1 MRSWAETIIRWEATF
16 AHSSN
21 LSDLKASVRDGTNEN
36 PCESGL
42 RSICWKAFLLFENL
56 DRSTWSKTL
65 HDSRSA
71 YSSLRDHF
79 LHNIE
84 HPDDLSAA
92 DPLADDDSSPWNT
105 LRRDEILRDEIY
117 QDVERCMPENLYF
130 REPTT
135 QTILLDIL
143 FIFCKLNADTGY
155 RQGMHEVLA
164 PILWVVSRD
173 AVDPSTLP
181 EQDSKTSESDD
192 PVRQALDNS
201 FIEHDAFT
209 LFCIIMQ
216 TVKTFYEMGSTTHQT
231 AAGVTS
237 SSPIVER
244 SKRIHEDYLRRVD
257 PELTK
262 HLTTIEIL
270 PQIFVIRWIRLLFG
284 REFPFND
291 VLSLWDVLFAED
303 AALELVDFVCL
314 AMLLRVRW
322 QLLESDY
329 SSALTI
335 LLRYPVPPSPN
346 GPSTFVDDAL
356 YLKQHLT
363 RDGGFNIISKYSGR
377 SPVVQPK
384 TPTGSY
390 RRKRSNRTESP
401 SLANTTRPFSP
412 MRSPARFLQEQG
424 GIEGI
429 LHEAAKG
436 VYNKSEKWGVSK
448 ALLGAVQ
455 GLQSGSNSPRRLP
468 GTDVR
473 WSLDSGQALS
483 LDNSELTLRIEA
495 LEQRNKVLAKM
506 LEKAM
511 EDLWAQEKLFD
522 KEKQEDAANALT
534 LAIAKV
540 QFVQVYLEDSTMPLV
555 PEAPPQEISESLESA
570 SEQVILDNDKTAAG
584 APDPQEESTSPSPA
598 TAATKTIK
606 HEIKAIEAAEPHDD
620 PPTPKTQSPISQP
633 PNAPVSKKPPPMSK
647 PPKNRP
653 GPSPF
658 HHPRP
663 SLAQSSFSWILGEDQ
678 RKSSFVSAS
687 PFPPEEKRLNP
698 ARAKAGFLFGDD
710 KQEARGSA
718 EAKGKKGKDE
728 KEDDDDGFRL
738 GTLKGVPDHV
748 GGI

>member
-1 MRSWAETIIRWEATF
+1 MLEGWLSSISWAAY
-16 AHSSN
+16 N
-21 LSDLKASVRDGTNEN
+21 LTNDQ
-36 PCESGL
+36 
-42 RSICWKAFLLFENL
+42 AFLLFENL

-79 LHNIE
+79 LRDIE

-92 DPLADDDSSPWNT
+92 DPLADDENSPWNT

-173 AVDPSTLP
+173 AIDPSTLT
-181 EQDSKTSESDD
+181 EEDSKISNSDD
-192 PVRQALDNS
+192 PVRQALDCS

-216 TVKTFYEMGSTTHQT
+216 TVKSFYEMGSTTQQT
-231 AAGVTS
+231 AAGITS

-257 PELTK
+257 PELTR
-262 HLTTIEIL
+262 HLTAIEIL

-303 AALELVDFVCL
+303 SALELVDFVCL

-329 SSALTI
+329 SSALTV
-335 LLRYPVPPSPN
+335 LLRYPVPLSPN
-346 GPSTFVDDAL
+346 GPSTFVDDAI
-356 YLKQHLT
+356 YLKKHLT
-363 RDGGFNIISKYSGR
+363 RDGGSHIVSKYSGR
-377 SPVVQPK
+377 SPIVQPK

-390 RRKRSNRTESP
+390 RRKRSNRTELLSAGGVAR
-401 SLANTTRPFSP
+401 SFSP

-429 LHEAAKG
+429 LQEAAKG
-436 VYNKSEKWGVSK
+436 VYSRSEKWGVGK

-455 GLQSGSNSPRRLP
+455 GLQSGSNSPRKVLN
-468 GTDVR
+468 TDGR
-473 WSLDSGQALS
+473 WSLDSGKAVS
-483 LDNSELTLRIEA
+483 SMDTSELTLRIEA
-495 LEQRNKVLAKM
+495 LEQRNKALAKM
-506 LEKAM
+506 LENAM
-511 EDLWAQEKLFD
+511 KDLWGQEQLFD
-522 KEKQEDAANALT
+522 KEKQEDAVNVLT

-555 PEAPPQEISESLESA
+555 PEAPAQELPEPSEPAPTIVVL
-570 SEQVILDNDKTAAG
+570 NDDTPATV
-584 APDPQEESTSPSPA
+584 APDPQERKTNLSPA
-598 TAATKTIK
+598 AAATKTIK
-606 HEIKAIEAAEPHDD
+606 HEIQAIQEAESND
-620 PPTPKTQSPISQP
+620 QP
-633 PNAPVSKKPPPMSK
+633 PAQETQNPASESPEAPISKKPPPIPK
-647 PPKNRP
+647 PTKDRP

-658 HHPRP
+658 HRPRP

-687 PFPPEEKRLNP
+687 PFAPEEKRLNP

-710 KQEARGSA
+710 KLEGRGSV

-728 KEDDDDGFRL
+728 KEDGDGFIL
-738 GTLKGVPDHV
+738 GTLKGIPDQL
-748 GGI
+748 G

>member
-1 MRSWAETIIRWEATF
+1 
-16 AHSSN
+16 
-21 LSDLKASVRDGTNEN
+21 
-36 PCESGL
+36 
-42 RSICWKAFLLFENL
+42 
-56 DRSTWSKTL
+56 
-65 HDSRSA
+65 
-71 YSSLRDHF
+71 
-79 LHNIE
+79 
-84 HPDDLSAA
+84 
-92 DPLADDDSSPWNT
+92 
-105 LRRDEILRDEIY
+105 
-117 QDVERCMPENLYF
+117 
-130 REPTT
+130 
-135 QTILLDIL
+135 
-143 FIFCKLNADTGY
+143 
-155 RQGMHEVLA
+155 MHEVLA

-173 AVDPSTLP
+173 AIDPATLT
-181 EQDSKTSESDD
+181 EQILNSPESDD

-216 TVKTFYEMGSTTHQT
+216 TVKTFYEMGSTTHQSAT
-231 AAGVTS
+231 GITS

-244 SKRIHEDYLRRVD
+244 SKCIHEDYLRRVD

-262 HLTTIEIL
+262 HLTAIEIL

-284 REFPFND
+284 REFPFDD

-346 GPSTFVDDAL
+346 GPSTFVDDAM

-363 RDGGFNIISKYSGR
+363 RDGGFDIISKYSGR
-377 SPVVQPK
+377 SPVAQPK

-390 RRKRSNRTESP
+390 RRKRSNRTEPP
-401 SLANTTRPFSP
+401 SVGNANRPFSP

-436 VYNKSEKWGVSK
+436 VYSRSEKWGVGK

-468 GTDVR
+468 GPDVR
-473 WSLDSGQALS
+473 WSLNSGQAVSS
-483 LDNSELTLRIEA
+483 LDNNELTSRIEA
-495 LEQRNKVLAKM
+495 LEERNKALAKM

-555 PEAPPQEISESLESA
+555 PEAPAQEPSKPSEPA
-570 SEQVILDNDKTAAG
+570 SEQAILENDGTAAG
-584 APDPQEESTSPSPA
+584 APHSQGEKTSISPA
-598 TAATKTIK
+598 ASATQTTK
-606 HEIKAIEAAEPHDD
+606 HETKAIEPSEPHDH
-620 PPTPKTQSPISQP
+620 PRALKIQSPTASAP
-633 PNAPVSKKPPPMSK
+633 PNPLPVSKP
-647 PPKNRP
+647 RP
-653 GPSPF
+653 GLSPF

-663 SLAQSSFSWILGEDQ
+663 SLAQSSFSWILGDDQ

-687 PFPPEEKRLNP
+687 AFAPEERRLNP

-710 KQEARGSA
+710 KHEEG
-718 EAKGKKGKDE
+718 KGRKGRDE
-728 KEDDDDGFRL
+728 KGGEDGDGDGDDGFRL
-738 GTLKGVPDHV
+738 GTLKGGV
-748 GGI
+748 GRGGG

>member
-1 MRSWAETIIRWEATF
+1 
-16 AHSSN
+16 
-21 LSDLKASVRDGTNEN
+21 
-36 PCESGL
+36 
-42 RSICWKAFLLFENL
+42 
-56 DRSTWSKTL
+56 
-65 HDSRSA
+65 
-71 YSSLRDHF
+71 
-79 LHNIE
+79 
-84 HPDDLSAA
+84 
-92 DPLADDDSSPWNT
+92 
-105 LRRDEILRDEIY
+105 
-117 QDVERCMPENLYF
+117 MPENLYF

-173 AVDPSTLP
+173 AIDPSTLT
-181 EQDSKTSESDD
+181 EQDLNTSESDD
-192 PVRQALDNS
+192 PVRQALDYS

-216 TVKTFYEMGSTTHQT
+216 TVKSFYEMGST
-231 AAGVTS
+231 TS

-244 SKRIHEDYLRRVD
+244 SKRIHEDFLRRVD

-262 HLTTIEIL
+262 HLTAIEIL

-284 REFPFND
+284 REFPFDD

-303 AALELVDFVCL
+303 SALELVDFVCL

-329 SSALTI
+329 SSALTV

-363 RDGGFNIISKYSGR
+363 RDGGSYIISKYSGR
-377 SPVVQPK
+377 PPIVQPK

-390 RRKRSNRTESP
+390 RRKRSNRNESP
-401 SLANTTRPFSP
+401 SVVTAARPFSP
-412 MRSPARFLQEQG
+412 MRSPARFLQDQG

-429 LHEAAKG
+429 LQEAAKG
-436 VYNKSEKWGVSK
+436 VYSRSEKWGVGK

-455 GLQSGSNSPRRLP
+455 GLQSGSNSPRRLL
-468 GTDVR
+468 GTDGR
-473 WSLDSGQALS
+473 WSLDSGKAVSS
-483 LDNSELTLRIEA
+483 LDNSELTSRIEA
-495 LEQRNKVLAKM
+495 LEQRNKALAKM
-506 LEKAM
+506 LENAM

-522 KEKQEDAANALT
+522 KEKQEDAATALT

-555 PEAPPQEISESLESA
+555 PEAPAQEPSKPLEPASVQVSLND
-570 SEQVILDNDKTAAG
+570 DNTAG
-584 APDPQEESTSPSPA
+584 VPPDPQGQNPNLSPA
-598 TAATKTIK
+598 AAATKTIK
-606 HEIKAIEAAEPHDD
+606 HEIQVIGASGSDD
-620 PPTPKTQSPISQP
+620 RPPLPVTQSPTIQSSE
-633 PNAPVSKKPPPMSK
+633 APISKKPPPISRATK
-647 PPKNRP
+647 ERP

-710 KQEARGSA
+710 KKEGRGA
-718 EAKGKKGKDE
+718 TEAKGKKGKDE
-728 KEDDDDGFRL
+728 KKEDDDGFRL
-738 GTLKGVPDHV
+738 GTLKGLPDHL
-748 GGI
+748 GEI